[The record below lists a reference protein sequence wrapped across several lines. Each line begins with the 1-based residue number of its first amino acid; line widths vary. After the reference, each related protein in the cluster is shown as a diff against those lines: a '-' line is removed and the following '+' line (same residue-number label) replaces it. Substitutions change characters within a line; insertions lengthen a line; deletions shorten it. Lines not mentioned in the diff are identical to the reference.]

1 MYILSMHSYEP
12 LEVTL
17 QLYRVGQEDAN
28 VNEALRKLLELELD
42 ELIEHPQWQ
51 EVLSITLYY
60 LMVSSTLATDQV
72 KIKCMKFLL
81 RLAMGLPG
89 HQAYEATIA
98 LLTYLYH
105 DLTTASSSSTL
116 LPPSHLNRVALCKK
130 ALERDL
136 HYSQVSCLSD
146 LGIVFVAQLY
156 FC

>member
-60 LMVSSTLATDQV
+60 LMVSSTLVTDQV

-89 HQAYEATIA
+89 HQA
-98 LLTYLYH
+98 
-105 DLTTASSSSTL
+105 
-116 LPPSHLNRVALCKK
+116 
-130 ALERDL
+130 
-136 HYSQVSCLSD
+136 
-146 LGIVFVAQLY
+146 
-156 FC
+156 